1 MERAVEIQCCLLGYV
16 IRKGCEYT
24 GCSYWL
30 NPNSPVVCK
39 NGHRLALS
47 LYQGHLAMWL
57 CNSFCQSVSLSPPRK
72 WELVLWLALINSCG
86 RRHHVFLPDCTSR
99 GCTILMQWWYI
110 LNQNP
115 TKDYEK
121 WRRLCQ
127 INFFFPAKITC
138 GWRYWKYSLDIKWIS
153 GTFQSPWWAQTVKNL
168 PAMQETWVLS
178 LGQ

>member
-1 MERAVEIQCCLLGYV
+1 MYSAPYLAIMERAVEIQCCLLGYV

-99 GCTILMQWWYI
+99 GCA
-110 LNQNP
+110 
-115 TKDYEK
+115 
-121 WRRLCQ
+121 RLCFLSRKPASPRGAGPEELAGRCEATGRRPMESRPA
-127 INFFFPAKITC
+127 IN
-138 GWRYWKYSLDIKWIS
+138 
-153 GTFQSPWWAQTVKNL
+153 QTSSDSRHGPNDRQ
-168 PAMQETWVLS
+168 PS
-178 LGQ
+178 